1 MGIEQNKVILVLVGV
16 SGSGKTTLAN
26 ALEAT
31 GVPKLVTTTTRPK
44 RDGEVEGKDYYF
56 RKMSEMSNI
65 AFIENTLYNNY
76 LYGLTIDTVEE
87 ALDHHDIVSVVL
99 DKNGAAALKEV
110 YPFYTKIVFLEISED
125 EIQKRMVNRGDSLEN
140 IQQRLLF
147 ARQTDE
153 FEAPLETDL
162 GIPVQDVDKSVNAI
176 LTFIKSGL
184 Q

>member
-26 ALEAT
+26 ALEKT

-44 RDGEVEGKDYYF
+44 RDGEVEGTDYYF
-56 RKMSEMSNI
+56 REISDMSNI
-65 AFIENTLYNNY
+65 AFIENSLYNNY
-76 LYGLTIDTVEE
+76 LYGLTVDTVEE
-87 ALDHHDIVSVVL
+87 GLDLHDVMSVVL

-110 YPFYTKIVFLEISED
+110 YPFYTKIIYLEMTEE
-125 EIQKRMVNRGDSLEN
+125 EIQQRMEKRGDSPEN

-147 ARQTDE
+147 AQQTGE
-153 FEAPLETDL
+153 FEAPIETNL
-162 GIPVQDVDKSVNAI
+162 VLSVQDLKKSVDDI
-176 LTFIKSGL
+176 LTYIKNSL

>member
-1 MGIEQNKVILVLVGV
+1 M
-16 SGSGKTTLAN
+16 
-26 ALEAT
+26 
-31 GVPKLVTTTTRPK
+31 
-44 RDGEVEGKDYYF
+44 
-56 RKMSEMSNI
+56 
-65 AFIENTLYNNY
+65 
-76 LYGLTIDTVEE
+76 
-87 ALDHHDIVSVVL
+87 